1 MGRSTLLAMND
12 DAMCLVTRVA
22 WFAGKQRRQTQPFT
36 KRLFNRHLR
45 FTPLKYPRP
54 TVSCTTS
61 RLFENV
67 ASEGQTRQK
76 QAEKR
81 SLGVLNEHFPP
92 VFNAVWPSAAV
103 FTQSAGNLTENSA
116 MHPAIKPAIQVD
128 RLNKTFARKPALVDL
143 ALSIQPGEMVALI
156 GASGSGKSTLLRHL
170 AGLACCDR
178 SNGGSVQVLGREVQ
192 AAGRLNGK
200 VRKLRSDI
208 GYIFQQFNLVNRLS
222 VLDNVLLGCLGRMP
236 GWRGNLGLF
245 NSEEKQRALQS
256 LDRVGLVDLAGQRA
270 STLSGGQQQRVAI
283 ARALTQRAEVILADE
298 PIASLDPESARK
310 VMEILADINRTDG
323 KTIVVTLHQVDY
335 AVRYCPRA
343 VALKGGRIH
352 FDGDAQNLSSQFLN
366 DLYGADVDT
375 SLMISDEGR
384 RSRET
389 PRLMLARS

>member
-1 MGRSTLLAMND
+1 MN
-12 DAMCLVTRVA
+12 
-22 WFAGKQRRQTQPFT
+22 
-36 KRLFNRHLR
+36 
-45 FTPLKYPRP
+45 
-54 TVSCTTS
+54 
-61 RLFENV
+61 
-67 ASEGQTRQK
+67 
-76 QAEKR
+76 
-81 SLGVLNEHFPP
+81 
-92 VFNAVWPSAAV
+92 SAAY
-103 FTQSAGNLTENSA
+103 
-116 MHPAIKPAIQVD
+116 PAIQVE

-178 SNGGSVQVLGREVQ
+178 GNGGSVRVLGREVQ

-245 NSEEKQRALQS
+245 NHEEKQRALQS

-352 FDGDAQNLSSQFLN
+352 FDGDGSNLSSQFLN
-366 DLYGADVDT
+366 DLYGADVGT
-375 SLMISDEGR
+375 SLMISDESR

-389 PRLMLARS
+389 PRLVLARS

>member
-1 MGRSTLLAMND
+1 MN
-12 DAMCLVTRVA
+12 
-22 WFAGKQRRQTQPFT
+22 
-36 KRLFNRHLR
+36 
-45 FTPLKYPRP
+45 
-54 TVSCTTS
+54 
-61 RLFENV
+61 
-67 ASEGQTRQK
+67 
-76 QAEKR
+76 
-81 SLGVLNEHFPP
+81 
-92 VFNAVWPSAAV
+92 
-103 FTQSAGNLTENSA
+103 
-116 MHPAIKPAIQVD
+116 PAIHVE

-178 SNGGSVQVLGREVQ
+178 GNGGSVQVLGREVQ

-245 NSEEKQRALQS
+245 NAEEKQRALQS
-256 LDRVGLVDLAGQRA
+256 LDRVGLVDLAAQRA

-323 KTIVVTLHQVDY
+323 KTVVVTLHQVDY

-375 SLMISDEGR
+375 SLMIAEEGR
-384 RSRET
+384 RLVAP
-389 PRLMLARS
+389 PRLVLARS

>member
-1 MGRSTLLAMND
+1 
-12 DAMCLVTRVA
+12 
-22 WFAGKQRRQTQPFT
+22 
-36 KRLFNRHLR
+36 
-45 FTPLKYPRP
+45 
-54 TVSCTTS
+54 
-61 RLFENV
+61 
-67 ASEGQTRQK
+67 
-76 QAEKR
+76 
-81 SLGVLNEHFPP
+81 
-92 VFNAVWPSAAV
+92 
-103 FTQSAGNLTENSA
+103 
-116 MHPAIKPAIQVD
+116 MHPAIKPAILVE

-143 ALSIQPGEMVALI
+143 ALSIQHGEMVALI

-245 NSEEKQRALQS
+245 NQEEKQRALQS

-389 PRLMLARS
+389 PRLVLARS

>member
-1 MGRSTLLAMND
+1 MN
-12 DAMCLVTRVA
+12 
-22 WFAGKQRRQTQPFT
+22 
-36 KRLFNRHLR
+36 
-45 FTPLKYPRP
+45 
-54 TVSCTTS
+54 
-61 RLFENV
+61 
-67 ASEGQTRQK
+67 
-76 QAEKR
+76 
-81 SLGVLNEHFPP
+81 
-92 VFNAVWPSAAV
+92 
-103 FTQSAGNLTENSA
+103 
-116 MHPAIKPAIQVD
+116 PAIHVE

-178 SNGGSVQVLGREVQ
+178 GNGGSVQVLGREVQ

-245 NSEEKQRALQS
+245 NAEEKQRALQS
-256 LDRVGLVDLAGQRA
+256 LDRVGLVDLAAQRA

-323 KTIVVTLHQVDY
+323 KTVVVTLHQVDY

-352 FDGDAQNLSSQFLN
+352 FDGDAKNLSSQFLN

-375 SLMISDEGR
+375 SLMIAEEGR
-384 RSRET
+384 RIVAP
-389 PRLMLARS
+389 PRLVLARN

>member
-1 MGRSTLLAMND
+1 M
-12 DAMCLVTRVA
+12 
-22 WFAGKQRRQTQPFT
+22 
-36 KRLFNRHLR
+36 
-45 FTPLKYPRP
+45 
-54 TVSCTTS
+54 
-61 RLFENV
+61 
-67 ASEGQTRQK
+67 
-76 QAEKR
+76 
-81 SLGVLNEHFPP
+81 
-92 VFNAVWPSAAV
+92 SAAIHV
-103 FTQSAGNLTENSA
+103 E
-116 MHPAIKPAIQVD
+116 

-178 SNGGSVQVLGREVQ
+178 SNGGRVEVLGREVQ
-192 AAGRLNGK
+192 SSGRLNGK
-200 VRKLRSDI
+200 VRHLRSDI

-222 VLDNVLLGCLGRMP
+222 VLDNVLIGCLGRMP

-245 NSEEKQRALQS
+245 NADEKQRAMES
-256 LDRVGLVDLAGQRA
+256 LDRVGLADLAAQRA

-310 VMEILADINRTDG
+310 VMEILADINRTDR
-323 KTIVVTLHQVDY
+323 KTVVVTLHQVDY

-352 FDGDAQNLSSQFLN
+352 YDGNAHGLSSQFLN

-384 RSRET
+384 RT
-389 PRLMLARS
+389 VQPPKLALARV